1 MFETKEKFDINSF
14 DIFSEYKK
22 KLHNKL
28 TLNDNRHVNWRIFY
42 LKIFKKWL
50 ENKNNDDIFFKINLI
65 RNNYKKS
72 FKIFEEN
79 KNDFHNL
86 NHNLNNLINT
96 DNLISQQLIK
106 KLQYKIKRNYKLN
119 QSIDNKENKKN
130 SNKKFFNFFTESKE
144 SSSKSIKNKIIFE
157 RPKMAN
163 KFNLLKKEKSISN
176 IFRINSFETS
186 ANSFNSKYVNKTP
199 KLKKIIKN
207 QIKNTSTFFNKFI
220 PKKLINPKF
229 NSNNNL
235 QYNDSSI
242 EYLSDYSI
250 KAIYFNKIKL
260 KLKSHSLI
268 NKDLK
273 IPLFFEQLEV
283 MKRKDKTEIYRKKK
297 RNFNNEKYTQM
308 FNLQDII
315 FDDKIDYTF
324 EVDIQI
330 LNAKKTCD
338 IIINKF
344 NPIINKDS
352 QLMNLEK
359 YGI

>member
-1 MFETKEKFDINSF
+1 MFETKEKFDINNF

-28 TLNDNRHVNWRIFY
+28 TLNDNKHVNWRIFY
-42 LKIFKKWL
+42 LKIFKKWM

-72 FKIFEEN
+72 FKKFEEN

-86 NHNLNNLINT
+86 NNNVNNLINT

-106 KLQYKIKRNYKLN
+106 KFQYKIKRNYKLN
-119 QSIDNKENKKN
+119 QSIENKENKKN
-130 SNKKFFNFFTESKE
+130 SNQKLFYLFTENKE

-157 RPKMAN
+157 KTKMTN
-163 KFNLLKKEKSISN
+163 RFNLLKKEKSISN
-176 IFRINSFETS
+176 IFRINSLEST
-186 ANSFNSKYVNKTP
+186 ANSFKYANKTP

-220 PKKLINPKF
+220 PKKLIHTKYD
-229 NSNNNL
+229 SNNNL
-235 QYNDSSI
+235 KYNDSI

-273 IPLFFEQLEV
+273 RPLFFEQLEI

-315 FDDKIDYTF
+315 FDDKIDYSF
-324 EVDIQI
+324 EVDNQI

>member
-28 TLNDNRHVNWRIFY
+28 TLNDNKHVNWRIFY
-42 LKIFKKWL
+42 LKIFKKWM

-72 FKIFEEN
+72 FKKFEEN

-86 NHNLNNLINT
+86 NNNINNLINT

-106 KLQYKIKRNYKLN
+106 KFQYKIKRNYKLN
-119 QSIDNKENKKN
+119 QSIENKENKKN
-130 SNKKFFNFFTESKE
+130 SNQKLFYLFTENKE

-157 RPKMAN
+157 KTKMTN
-163 KFNLLKKEKSISN
+163 RFNLLKKEKSISN
-176 IFRINSFETS
+176 IFRINSFEST
-186 ANSFNSKYVNKTP
+186 ANSFKYANKTP

-220 PKKLINPKF
+220 PKKLIHTKYD
-229 NSNNNL
+229 SNNNL
-235 QYNDSSI
+235 KYNDSI

-273 IPLFFEQLEV
+273 RPLFFEQLEI

-315 FDDKIDYTF
+315 FDDKIDYSF
-324 EVDIQI
+324 EVDNQI

>member
-28 TLNDNRHVNWRIFY
+28 TLNDNKHVNWRIFY
-42 LKIFKKWL
+42 LKIFKKWM

-72 FKIFEEN
+72 FKKFEEN

-86 NHNLNNLINT
+86 NNNINNLINT

-106 KLQYKIKRNYKLN
+106 KFQYKIKRNYKLN
-119 QSIDNKENKKN
+119 QSIENKENKKN
-130 SNKKFFNFFTESKE
+130 SNQKLFYLFTENKE

-157 RPKMAN
+157 KTKMTN
-163 KFNLLKKEKSISN
+163 RFNLLKKEKSISN
-176 IFRINSFETS
+176 IFRINSLEST
-186 ANSFNSKYVNKTP
+186 ANSFKYANKTP

-220 PKKLINPKF
+220 PKKLIHTKYD
-229 NSNNNL
+229 SNNNL
-235 QYNDSSI
+235 KYNDSI

-273 IPLFFEQLEV
+273 RPLFFEQLEI

-324 EVDIQI
+324 EVDNQI

>member
-1 MFETKEKFDINSF
+1 MFETKEKFDINNF

-28 TLNDNRHVNWRIFY
+28 TLNDNKHVNWRIFY
-42 LKIFKKWL
+42 LKIFKKWM

-72 FKIFEEN
+72 FKKFEEN

-86 NHNLNNLINT
+86 NNNINNLINT

-106 KLQYKIKRNYKLN
+106 KFQYKIKRNYKLN
-119 QSIDNKENKKN
+119 QSIENKENKKN
-130 SNKKFFNFFTESKE
+130 SNQKLFYLFTENKE

-157 RPKMAN
+157 KTKMTN
-163 KFNLLKKEKSISN
+163 RFNLLKKEKSISN
-176 IFRINSFETS
+176 IFRINSLEST
-186 ANSFNSKYVNKTP
+186 ANSFKYANKTP

-220 PKKLINPKF
+220 PKKLIHTKYD
-229 NSNNNL
+229 SNNNL
-235 QYNDSSI
+235 KYNDSI

-297 RNFNNEKYTQM
+297 EK
-308 FNLQDII
+308 F
-315 FDDKIDYTF
+315 
-324 EVDIQI
+324 
-330 LNAKKTCD
+330 
-338 IIINKF
+338 
-344 NPIINKDS
+344 
-352 QLMNLEK
+352 
-359 YGI
+359 

>member
-1 MFETKEKFDINSF
+1 MFETKEKFDINNF

-28 TLNDNRHVNWRIFY
+28 TLNDNKHVNWRIFY
-42 LKIFKKWL
+42 LKIFKKWM

-72 FKIFEEN
+72 FKKFEEN

-86 NHNLNNLINT
+86 NNNINNLINT

-106 KLQYKIKRNYKLN
+106 KFQYKIKRNYKLN
-119 QSIDNKENKKN
+119 QSIENKENKKN
-130 SNKKFFNFFTESKE
+130 SNQKLFYLFTENKE

-157 RPKMAN
+157 KTKMTN
-163 KFNLLKKEKSISN
+163 RFNLLKKEKSISN
-176 IFRINSFETS
+176 IFRINSLEST
-186 ANSFNSKYVNKTP
+186 ANSFKYANKTP

-220 PKKLINPKF
+220 PKKLIHTKYD
-229 NSNNNL
+229 SNNNL
-235 QYNDSSI
+235 KYNDSI

-268 NKDLK
+268 NKDRK
-273 IPLFFEQLEV
+273 KPLFFEQLEV

-324 EVDIQI
+324 EVDNQI

>member
-28 TLNDNRHVNWRIFY
+28 TLNDNKHVNWRIFY
-42 LKIFKKWL
+42 LKIFKKWM

-72 FKIFEEN
+72 FKKFEEN

-86 NHNLNNLINT
+86 NNNINNLINT

-106 KLQYKIKRNYKLN
+106 KFQYKIKRNYKLN
-119 QSIDNKENKKN
+119 QSIENKENKKN
-130 SNKKFFNFFTESKE
+130 SNQKLFYLFTENKE

-157 RPKMAN
+157 KTKMTN
-163 KFNLLKKEKSISN
+163 RFNLLKKEKSISN
-176 IFRINSFETS
+176 IFRINSLEST
-186 ANSFNSKYVNKTP
+186 ANSFKYANKTP

-220 PKKLINPKF
+220 PKKLIHTKYD
-229 NSNNNL
+229 SNNNL
-235 QYNDSSI
+235 KYNDSI

-268 NKDLK
+268 NKDIK
-273 IPLFFEQLEV
+273 KPLFFEQLEV

-315 FDDKIDYTF
+315 FDDKIDYSF
-324 EVDIQI
+324 EVDNQI

-352 QLMNLEK
+352 LLMNLEK